1 PAQLDLEFDGSDNAA
16 SLSAFL
22 ATTLP
27 GTNAPNGGATVH
39 TAAPGTLQIV
49 TSAGDLAPFGA
60 GQDNALAYQYDS
72 AGSYTIGAR
81 LLKPVFSTPYQSAGI
96 YIGKLNN
103 QNIQYIRFTAGK
115 GSKGSN
121 AERLE
126 LDVVDTNGKL
136 RSSVI
141 ALAPGTFASIN
152 S

>member
-1 PAQLDLEFDGSDNAA
+1 MHQRRHDLSVQIYLRLLVVVAILLVGASMAPRLAAAAAPAQLDLEFDGSDNAA

-96 YIGKLNN
+96 YIGK
-103 QNIQYIRFTAGK
+103 
-115 GSKGSN
+115 
-121 AERLE
+121 
-126 LDVVDTNGKL
+126 
-136 RSSVI
+136 
-141 ALAPGTFASIN
+141 
-152 S
+152 